1 MFKEILFEKSFW
13 MVGCTQKIWSLGVV
27 GKKEFVHLLGTL
39 KSSWNGIGDSRSIG
53 FVGRRWNCVI
63 VRFFLFFF
71 IWGLLGVF
79 FCPLRD

>member
-1 MFKEILFEKSFW
+1 M
-13 MVGCTQKIWSLGVV
+13 

-63 VRFFLFFF
+63 VRFFLFFY
-71 IWGLLGVF
+71 LGVIRSF
-79 FCPLRD
+79 FFFAH